1 MKVSPPAALLSDAL
15 QRIQICL
22 VETRATHHHPI
33 IQSIFHVTTVKAL
46 QMALFSPFLL
56 NYIAVSLL
64 IWNLN
69 LIDMMILYI
78 CKYVFV

>member
-1 MKVSPPAALLSDAL
+1 MRNEIEQKKRVEKAIRITPAALLSDAI

-46 QMALFSPFLL
+46 QMAPFLL

-64 IWNLN
+64 I
-69 LIDMMILYI
+69 
-78 CKYVFV
+78 